1 MSLFLREV
9 SVEIVKASFA
19 QPGFY
24 SASVQAKFRDDREPQ
39 QQSIVQNETSRQTKS
54 PLFEG
59 KVMSFPVT
67 GYRGSHVD
75 IDLNFYK
82 SDTSPA
88 RTASSSLFASE
99 TVPISLQLSDL
110 SERLAHREN
119 ADTLRLRRRLF
130 LGRVI
135 PGLPKLRKY
144 IGKAE
149 IDVTLSTEQD
159 DNDSSPDSR
168 VSLISARSEISLAPP
183 EPQPPALSPTTSLHT
198 NPMENRNDVEI
209 ENDALSS
216 FVSPVA
222 TPSTD
227 ARSRIQPL
235 ARGMRNAQLTD
246 FSPVLEQREVTSGD
260 SVSQQ
265 VVLPLSR
272 PASTFEEVKPFS
284 LPRPRFSTILPK
296 YNSLLLKQQDQSGS
310 FSEYKPLALPDD
322 PAPYPANSERDRE
335 KNEKTSLDIIAS
347 LTKELEGY
355 RTATTKMG
363 SDILQLRAR
372 VHELEESNNQLKQ
385 DVFQYE
391 SSSGALVNVSD
402 LDHMNR
408 AEILRKHVQV
418 CGRLSAEVQRS
429 REYHRRIQQLQNEL
443 IVNNDGKT
451 EFLKL
456 QDAHTAQQ
464 ALIQKLQ
471 ERLLKA
477 EKYKKVVKQQEKVI
491 TQLELISSPKGNSYA
506 NGHLPE
512 VANHMAVEVYRPSN
526 QPKAVC

>member
-67 GYRGSHVD
+67 GSCTLENEFFVQSGSLPGYRGSHVD

-209 ENDALSS
+209 ENGSKLCC
-216 FVSPVA
+216 
-222 TPSTD
+222 
-227 ARSRIQPL
+227 
-235 ARGMRNAQLTD
+235 
-246 FSPVLEQREVTSGD
+246 
-260 SVSQQ
+260 SQ
-265 VVLPLSR
+265 
-272 PASTFEEVKPFS
+272 
-284 LPRPRFSTILPK
+284 I
-296 YNSLLLKQQDQSGS
+296 
-310 FSEYKPLALPDD
+310 
-322 PAPYPANSERDRE
+322 
-335 KNEKTSLDIIAS
+335 
-347 LTKELEGY
+347 
-355 RTATTKMG
+355 
-363 SDILQLRAR
+363 
-372 VHELEESNNQLKQ
+372 
-385 DVFQYE
+385 
-391 SSSGALVNVSD
+391 
-402 LDHMNR
+402 
-408 AEILRKHVQV
+408 
-418 CGRLSAEVQRS
+418 CSA
-429 REYHRRIQQLQNEL
+429 
-443 IVNNDGKT
+443 
-451 EFLKL
+451 
-456 QDAHTAQQ
+456 
-464 ALIQKLQ
+464 
-471 ERLLKA
+471 
-477 EKYKKVVKQQEKVI
+477 
-491 TQLELISSPKGNSYA
+491 
-506 NGHLPE
+506 
-512 VANHMAVEVYRPSN
+512 
-526 QPKAVC
+526 